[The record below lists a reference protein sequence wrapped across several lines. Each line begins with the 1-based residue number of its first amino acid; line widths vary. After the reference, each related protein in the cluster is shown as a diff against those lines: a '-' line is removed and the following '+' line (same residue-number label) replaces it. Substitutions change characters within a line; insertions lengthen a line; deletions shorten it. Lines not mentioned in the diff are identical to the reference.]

1 MVNLRK
7 AAIRLQKANSYAE
20 EVKNTKKRLRISPS
34 NEQLSS
40 QEWQEFLARRQ
51 NGMDPNVDN
60 SDTGCFLTS
69 ICLRNRQRKRR
80 RLQFAGAARDKNNGN
95 GGNESTYRGRP
106 LALRQFSSTNQK

>member
-20 EVKNTKKRLRISPS
+20 EVNMQKKRLRISPS

-40 QEWQEFLARRQ
+40 NEYRQ
-51 NGMDPNVDN
+51 NGMDSSVDN
-60 SDTGCFLTS
+60 SDTGCFLNS
-69 ICLRNRQRKRR
+69 LCFGNRQRKRR
-80 RLQFAGAARDKNNGN
+80 RLQFAGATRDKNNGN
-95 GGNESTYRGRP
+95 GGNEATYRGRP